1 MQSNRKNKMQKNTKK
16 IRLAFFIL
24 ATLLSIT
31 ACSSNSKIN
40 SNISSTT
47 KLDSKNEEAKLNRYS
62 DNFLGVFD
70 TASQILGY
78 ANSEE
83 EFQKVSQLIK
93 DELSKYH
100 KYYDVYNNYEGIN
113 NIKTINDKAGIE
125 AVSVDKKIID
135 LLKFSKEMYEKT
147 DGKVNVAF
155 GSVLK
160 LWHDKREEGI
170 LNPENATLPDK
181 DKLEEAAKHIDI
193 NKIIIDEENSTVY
206 LEDKDMSIDV
216 GSTAKGYATEQ
227 VARYIQEQGYSNI
240 LLSVGGNV
248 RAIGEKIDDSG
259 KLIPWSVGVQNP
271 DLTSEDKSVAVL
283 NIKDQSLV
291 TSGIYER
298 YYTVDGK
305 NYHHIINPDSLFP
318 ERNYLSV
325 SIVANDSGVADAL
338 STAIFNMDLE
348 SGKKFVEA
356 YEGVEAMWILAD
368 KTFVYSSG
376 FEDMM
381 R

>member
-100 KYYDVYNNYEGIN
+100 KYYDIYNNYAGIN

-368 KTFVYSSG
+368 KTSVYSSG